1 MINIILI
8 LSIAVNVLLTA
19 IVLLFGY
26 KINKV
31 EKRYEG
37 FISKF
42 DEKEN
47 IEESLKTYLEMVK
60 NVNEENKIIKAN
72 IKAVERQVDTCVQ
85 NIGMVR
91 YNAFDDV
98 GSELSFAIALLDN
111 ENNGFVINSIYGRS
125 SSNVYAKTIENGT
138 SKYTLSDE
146 EIKAVNLAK
155 EYKKI

>member
-19 IVLLFGY
+19 IVLLFCY

-42 DEKEN
+42 DEKES

-72 IKAVERQVDTCVQ
+72 IKTVERQVDTCVQ

-98 GSELSFAIALLDN
+98 GSELSFAIAILDN
-111 ENNGFVINSIYGRS
+111 ENNGFVH
-125 SSNVYAKTIENGT
+125 
-138 SKYTLSDE
+138 KYL
-146 EIKAVNLAK
+146 
-155 EYKKI
+155 

>member
-19 IVLLFGY
+19 IVLLFCY

-47 IEESLKTYLEMVK
+47 IEEALKT
-60 NVNEENKIIKAN
+60 
-72 IKAVERQVDTCVQ
+72 
-85 NIGMVR
+85 
-91 YNAFDDV
+91 
-98 GSELSFAIALLDN
+98 
-111 ENNGFVINSIYGRS
+111 
-125 SSNVYAKTIENGT
+125 
-138 SKYTLSDE
+138 
-146 EIKAVNLAK
+146 
-155 EYKKI
+155 

>member
-19 IVLLFGY
+19 IVLLFCY

-47 IEESLKTYLEMVK
+47 IEEALKTYLEMVK

-72 IKAVERQVDTCVQ
+72 IKTVERQVDTCVQ

-98 GSELSFAIALLDN
+98 GSELSFAILILFMVDLLVMYMQRQSRMELQN
-111 ENNGFVINSIYGRS
+111 ILY
-125 SSNVYAKTIENGT
+125 
-138 SKYTLSDE
+138 LM
-146 EIKAVNLAK
+146 
-155 EYKKI
+155 KKLRL